1 MSFDPRLLEG
11 ILVCPRSKSPL
22 VREGEALVSVDPA
35 CRLRYEI
42 KDGIPNM
49 LMEEATEMSVDLW
62 GKVMRRHGRS
72 ADGALLKVEA
82 A

>member
-22 VREGEALVSVDPA
+22 VRDAEALISVDPA

-49 LMEEATEMSVDLW
+49 LIEEATEMSPEAW
-62 GKVMRRHGRS
+62 TEVMRRHDRNS
-72 ADGALLKVEA
+72 DGAVIKA
-82 A
+82 QN

>member
-1 MSFDPRLLEG
+1 MSFDPRLLDG

-22 VREGEALVSVDPA
+22 VRDGDALISVDPA

-49 LMEEATEMSVDLW
+49 LMEDATELSVEEW
-62 GKVMRRHGRS
+62 TQVMQRNGRS
-72 ADGALLKVEA
+72 SDGALVQA
-82 A
+82 SS

>member
-1 MSFDPRLLEG
+1 MSFDPRLLDG

-22 VREGEALVSVDPA
+22 VRDADALISVDPA

-49 LMEEATEMSVDLW
+49 LIEEATEMIPEAWVE
-62 GKVMRRHGRS
+62 VMRRHGRNS
-72 ADGALLKVEA
+72 DGALLA
-82 A
+82 TQS